1 MAQAS
6 RPLWE
11 FIPIDHYARPTE
23 PTTEVVR
30 KGIRGAWDRLRQH
43 SPPEKPL
50 IADAELSQVPEDRL
64 QQAAP
69 LPAWD
74 DAVSALSAALEHW
87 LTAPEPASSV
97 QVLVGPPFAGL
108 LEVATHWA
116 HAHQWRLVTPP
127 LPAQV
132 LEGGGDWFSALESDD
147 KTPLVMPSL
156 EGCYLR
162 HHDGL
167 ALIRRLIDW
176 VCTHRLR
183 CLLGCNSWAW
193 AYLRRALEVDVV
205 FPPPLT
211 LQGFDEERLQRWFR
225 SLALGAD
232 GAEFTFLQA
241 NSGKPVLNRVDQG
254 AGPGKNEPR
263 PPKTSKSDRSHRV
276 TDFLKYVAGR
286 SRGNSGVAWTIWR
299 RSLHLAVRDEAP
311 ETEIPTDSRVLWV
324 KPWSQMDLPYCPS
337 RLSQTGL
344 LVLHALLLHGGLA
357 TEILPQLLPFT
368 TSEIM
373 QSLHELRAREILHE
387 AQDRWQVTPLGYP
400 AVRPILESEGY
411 LTDQF

>member
-1 MAQAS
+1 MTRTS
-6 RPLWE
+6 PPLWE
-11 FIPIDHYARPTE
+11 FVPIDHYARPTE

-30 KGIRGAWDRLRQH
+30 KGIRGAWDRLRRH

-50 IADAELSQVPEDRL
+50 IADAELDQVPEERL
-64 QQAAP
+64 QKAAP

-87 LTAPEPASSV
+87 LKAPEPESSM

-108 LEVATHWA
+108 SEITTHWA
-116 HAHQWRLVTPP
+116 RAHEWRLVTLP
-127 LPAQV
+127 LPAQI
-132 LEGGGDWFSALESDD
+132 LEGGSDWFSELESDD
-147 KTPLVMPSL
+147 KTPLVIPSL

-167 ALIRRLIDW
+167 AFIRRLIDW
-176 VCTHRLR
+176 VFTNRLR

-193 AYLRRALEVDVV
+193 AYLRKALEVDVL
-205 FPPPLT
+205 FPLPLT
-211 LQGFDEERLQRWFR
+211 LQGFDDERLQRWFR
-225 SLALGAD
+225 SLASDAD
-232 GAEFTFLQA
+232 GAVFTFLQA
-241 NSGKPVLNRVDQG
+241 NSGKPVLNGVDHG
-254 AGPGKNEPR
+254 TEPSAEEPR
-263 PPKTSKSDRSHRV
+263 PHKVSKSTRSRRV

-286 SRGNSGVAWTIWR
+286 SRGNPGVAWAIWR
-299 RSLHLAVRDEAP
+299 RSLHLAVLDEAH
-311 ETEIPTDSRVLWV
+311 ETDIPTDNHVLWV
-324 KPWSQMDLPYCPS
+324 KPWSQIDLPYCPS
-337 RLSQTGL
+337 QLSQSDL

-357 TEILPQLLPFT
+357 SAILPQLLPFT
-368 TSEIM
+368 TTEM
-373 QSLHELRAREILHE
+373 MHSLHELRARGILHE